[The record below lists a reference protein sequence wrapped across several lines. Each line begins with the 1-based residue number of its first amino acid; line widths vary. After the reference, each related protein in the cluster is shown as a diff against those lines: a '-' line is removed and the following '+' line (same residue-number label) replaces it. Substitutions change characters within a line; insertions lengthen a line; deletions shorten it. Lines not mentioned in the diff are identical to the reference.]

1 MSLIKSEWTTYVK
14 FCYISSAVY
23 SNIMGF
29 LLKPIIG
36 IIVNGGILYAMVTL
50 VEGISY
56 TGGIMF
62 FLIGG
67 LIMGLF
73 NFLIRPLMKIISL
86 PFVILTGGLF
96 LIVVNVGVLWF
107 LSYALDIIAFQ
118 DVSLA
123 FQNVGSYVIGA
134 VVFGLIN
141 WGVHLVLK

>member
-1 MSLIKSEWTTYVK
+1 
-14 FCYISSAVY
+14 
-23 SNIMGF
+23 MGF